1 MGGGRGVLFG
11 RFNVIT
17 SCVYKEDLWFRI
29 VRRIITL
36 EPCQWGD
43 NFEKCVSKVLIS
55 GRNFEIHWLSVVEH
69 CSKYIVSKTVTD
81 GSIVLD
87 SFAIA
92 KQSFHVWHYSKYY
105 DFVIKRGERFG
116 YERYTFLVLLVVC
129 DHKYRSNR
137 TIRQWIFVN
146 YYYNFQTD
154 LHTFIKSWKE

>member
-1 MGGGRGVLFG
+1 MCFESIDLGEKLRNPLVISRGTLF
-11 RFNVIT
+11 
-17 SCVYKEDLWFRI
+17 
-29 VRRIITL
+29 
-36 EPCQWGD
+36 Q
-43 NFEKCVSKVLIS
+43 
-55 GRNFEIHWLSVVEH
+55 IHR
-69 CSKYIVSKTVTD
+69 SKTVTD

-154 LHTFIKSWKE
+154 LHTFIKSWKEQEFRYLFPLFSS